1 MKADLL
7 AIIPTY
13 NEASNIRAL
22 TQAVLLYNP
31 DIDLLIVDDN
41 SPDGTGK
48 IAAELAASDERIH
61 LLNRA
66 KKEGLGRAYIAGFT
80 WALEKDYTYIMEM
93 DCDFSHDPKAIAE
106 FRKEMDAG
114 YDLVLGSRY
123 IDGVRDELAAFS
135 APTQSRCGS
144 VRPTDDR
151 HATHRSHGGI

>member
-22 TQAVLLYNP
+22 TQAVLRYNP

-61 LLNRA
+61 LLNRT
-66 KKEGLGRAYIAGFT
+66 KKEGLGRAYIAGFN
-80 WALEKDYTYIMEM
+80 WALEKDYTYMMEM
-93 DCDFSHDPKAIAE
+93 DCDFSH
-106 FRKEMDAG
+106 
-114 YDLVLGSRY
+114 VLRRLLSLEKRWMPGM
-123 IDGVRDELAAFS
+123 I
-135 APTQSRCGS
+135 
-144 VRPTDDR
+144 
-151 HATHRSHGGI
+151 